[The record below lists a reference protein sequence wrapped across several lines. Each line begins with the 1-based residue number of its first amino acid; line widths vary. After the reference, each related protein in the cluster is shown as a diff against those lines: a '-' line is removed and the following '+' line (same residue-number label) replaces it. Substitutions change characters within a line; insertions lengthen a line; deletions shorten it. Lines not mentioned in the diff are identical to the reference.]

1 MEMSYE
7 AIANRLKLLSHPV
20 RLQILDALRSD
31 AACVC
36 HLETALR
43 RPQPY
48 ISQQLA
54 VLRSEGLITDRK
66 EGQNVYYRVTDPTVA
81 ALLTAVLGPPQI
93 ASPFTR
99 PLAGCPCPQC
109 STFAPI
115 TLSNANGPGN
125 LNRPPILTRG
135 NLYAT

>member
-7 AIANRLKLLSHPV
+7 EVANRLKLLSHPV
-20 RLQILDALRSD
+20 RLQILDALRGD

-36 HLETALR
+36 HLETALQ

-54 VLRSEGLITDRK
+54 VLRSEGLVTDRK
-66 EGQNVYYRVTDPTVA
+66 EGQNVYYRVSDPAVV
-81 ALLTAVLGPPQI
+81 ALLAAVLGPVKT

-99 PLAGCPCPQC
+99 ALPGCPCPQC

-115 TLSNANGPGN
+115 TLSMQMTP
-125 LNRPPILTRG
+125 
-135 NLYAT
+135 AT

>member
-7 AIANRLKLLSHPV
+7 EIANRLKLLSHPV
-20 RLQILDALRSD
+20 RLQILDVLRRE

-36 HLETALR
+36 HLETALE

-54 VLRSEGLITDRK
+54 VLRSEGLVTDRK
-66 EGQNVYYRVTDPTVA
+66 EGQNVYYRVTDPALAV
-81 ALLTAVLGPPQI
+81 LLTAVLGPAPNGDQ
-93 ASPFTR
+93 R

-109 STFAPI
+109 STIAPI
-115 TLSNANGPGN
+115 TLHLQMAP
-125 LNRPPILTRG
+125 T
-135 NLYAT
+135 A